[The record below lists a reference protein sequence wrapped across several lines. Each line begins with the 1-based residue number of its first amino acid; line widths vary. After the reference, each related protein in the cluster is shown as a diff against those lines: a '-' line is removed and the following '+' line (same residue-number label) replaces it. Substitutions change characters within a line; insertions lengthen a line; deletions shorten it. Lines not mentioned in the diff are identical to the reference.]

1 MSPPTEGT
9 LAGLSGDAG
18 VASAAA
24 VSVEVSESPGGAGAF
39 KGFGTVGSAEIFE
52 GDFEGDEAADGAEA
66 RGGTGAS
73 EGSGASA
80 GSRVVAGAGEPAV
93 GLPAAPSFL
102 PTGTVSLLGV
112 TPPPSPPGASGAV
125 SLVGAFGAVPPPGV
139 SGEPLALVDG
149 ASSAGWSAA
158 GRSPA
163 GCSAGCPSAG
173 WLSRG
178 AEPVSR
184 VVGGVAAGMS
194 ALSSGWTATVLSKIP
209 TSDVH
214 TGLRMEAGNV
224 FSGPNSGSSAGGTHG
239 STGSTASTASPEA
252 PGGCSGFSSIP
263 RRLRCP
269 TDLRN
274 VG

>member
-1 MSPPTEGT
+1 MP
-9 LAGLSGDAG
+9 
-18 VASAAA
+18 
-24 VSVEVSESPGGAGAF
+24 
-39 KGFGTVGSAEIFE
+39 
-52 GDFEGDEAADGAEA
+52 
-66 RGGTGAS
+66 
-73 EGSGASA
+73 
-80 GSRVVAGAGEPAV
+80 
-93 GLPAAPSFL
+93 
-102 PTGTVSLLGV
+102 
-112 TPPPSPPGASGAV
+112 
-125 SLVGAFGAVPPPGV
+125 LVGAFGAVPPPGV

-149 ASSAGWSAA
+149 ASSAGWPAA

-178 AEPVSR
+178 AESVSR

-194 ALSSGWTATVLSKIP
+194 TLSSGWTATVLSKIP
-209 TSDVH
+209 ASDVH

-224 FSGPNSGSSAGGTHG
+224 FSGPNSGSSAGGTHGTTGSTVSAG

-274 VG
+274 VE